1 MSLSLKL
8 VAVRSSSADI
18 ASYIL
23 SVAHIVRDLTQA
35 CGSSAS
41 VS

>member
-1 MSLSLKL
+1 MSLNLKL
-8 VAVRSSSADI
+8 VVVHSSADI

-23 SVAHIVRDLTQA
+23 SVAHIVRDLAQP

-41 VS
+41 AS